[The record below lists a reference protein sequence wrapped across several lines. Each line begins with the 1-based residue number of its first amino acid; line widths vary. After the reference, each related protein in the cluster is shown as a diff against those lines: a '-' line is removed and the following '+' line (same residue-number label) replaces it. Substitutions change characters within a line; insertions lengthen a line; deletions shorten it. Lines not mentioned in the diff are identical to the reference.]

1 MKTQSKFLIF
11 TMVLLIISLGALSA
25 SSVDSNDTSSDTSIK
40 TNNIA
45 SDSTSSQNIQKNIN
59 EYSKTDVKKENK
71 IVKSTDTKIKKTEAR
86 THEVNSTN
94 YKLYFQINKNTN
106 LTETSS
112 VIQNGDTINL
122 QGTFTNVD
130 FAVDKPNLVL
140 TSVGKTA
147 RLYNSTVY
155 VQGPKNSGSKVLN
168 LTIANTNLYGTGI
181 HINNSHNVTIANNSA
196 TVRGPFG
203 FALAADNMNRST
215 IQRNF
220 FETLQRYD
228 TARTH
233 TAVAIGS
240 SYYNQILDNRVNSDM
255 ANGIYLSVYGSGRF
269 LGGYSDNNL
278 IKGNTVTGGNTSW
291 SYTIQIMGKNNVIDG
306 NNVSGGYR
314 GISTQDNINNT
325 IINNEVNGT
334 SQGIY
339 ACEGAVVLNNTVH
352 VNGTTNGITIGG
364 DNAIIQGNTITGNYG
379 PAIEISANKAQII
392 NNTIS
397 TTKGYG
403 IYSKGKYHTIFI
415 DNNKI
420 NSGKEG
426 ILFKKQSSTKKI
438 NNVNV
443 TRNVIVSLEAPY
455 AINFEE
461 AGAKNP
467 ADTKIYVAESNVLKS
482 SRGSGLENA
491 YAKPLTSTDD
501 IGPDSNDV
509 INVTQSNYNTY
520 FDDEFT
526 AKTSMKQNTT
536 INLIG
541 TFNNVDFIFNKK
553 VHIIGKNCVI
563 NQGTI
568 TFIGDAHASTV
579 TNVTIRNRNPGNI
592 NKHGIE
598 IIEVNNCKITN
609 VKIDNY
615 DKYES
620 FGIFIFSANGNTITN
635 SEIKTSG
642 DYINNAIFVYASDVN
657 IIKNNKIDINQT
669 NIPHEYDD
677 IIQFDDRIGNI
688 QEILHNHGIVLV
700 YSSNNIL
707 DSNNITAT
715 SQFKSYVFPD
725 NTVKNSIVGIDMYF
739 DCHKNNVTNN
749 NISITSFCPFSY
761 GMGVLGGVWGS
772 SITTLNASNNLF
784 ENNNVAVN
792 GGYFATGFIAGRNSV
807 NTTVKNNNFNVNAY
821 KDSTRRGDYVYG
833 ITLENSTNSTILNNN
848 VKSSGSALY
857 NLELFDS
864 SYNIIRN
871 NTFNGVGTHP
881 YGIAGYRTNDN
892 KINNNT
898 LILRKMNYGETN
910 SAVHADAIPF
920 GDEGIKLMYNSF
932 RNTITENTIDT
943 NASNSSV
950 LLTEQCINN
959 TVKENS
965 LKSFSKIADA
975 SVTNNHKS
983 NVVSNNFLHFVNINV
998 DPIRATI
1005 GDEITFR
1012 AHVSSTTNDLRNIT
1026 VTFKLGSNTIG
1037 SAKVVN
1043 GESTYKYNLS
1053 SLWRPTVY
1061 EIRAMASG
1069 TNFQNKTAINQANLN
1084 NTIIK
1089 TKVSVARV
1097 QKVPNSKVNLT
1108 ANITDINGGRIGTG
1122 IAHFYLD
1129 KTYLGNSTVTL
1140 GQAAYIY
1147 KIKANAQSSVHNI
1160 TVKYSGS
1167 NDYAP
1172 SEGSNKLGI
1181 QTKVLLSLANDTA
1194 KVGHSKVFTA
1204 KFTANGKPVARGKVA
1219 IKINYVTIGFAN
1231 ITNGVV
1237 KYNYVL
1243 PTTMGNYKYKLE
1255 FVYGGNDT
1263 LTGARNVSVLR
1274 VYPYN
1279 PVFHYNKTQ
1288 AKVGE
1293 KVSLTVKIDNGTANN
1308 LFNAPRGTVGMKING
1323 VTLKYSNGK
1332 AILAKVNNG
1341 RATFSFIA
1349 PAGLRGYQ
1357 NITITYSGNS
1367 QFYEDRT
1374 TITNGLYIY
1383 DNRKVV
1389 NINADKSIYAGNPLL
1404 IKATVK
1410 DRNGKAVNGGNVKI
1424 TINGVTAGS
1433 SAVKNGVATYIYQVP
1448 SSYNGNMVVKA
1459 IYINTSTS
1467 KADGD
1472 VSQTV
1477 SVKKPLANIMLTG
1490 PTSAKAGSKIALKTT
1505 SKSSN
1510 GATVTSGTIKYYFNN
1525 VLIKAVAVKNG
1536 VANYDY
1542 TVPSSYK
1549 GTYAIKASL
1558 LGSTGSVI
1566 SEKIRTINII

>member
-11 TMVLLIISLGALSA
+11 AMVLLILSLGALSA
-25 SSVDSNDTSSDTSIK
+25 SNVDYNDTTSDTSIK
-40 TNNIA
+40 TNNIP
-45 SDSTSSQNIQKNIN
+45 SDSTNSQNIQKNIN
-59 EYSKTDVKKENK
+59 EYSKTDIKKENN
-71 IVKSTDTKIKKTEAR
+71 IVKSTDTKTKKTAM
-86 THEVNSTN
+86 THKVTSSN
-94 YKLYFQINKNTN
+94 YKQYFQTNKNTN

-112 VIQNGDTINL
+112 IIQSGDTINL

-147 RLYNSTVY
+147 KLYNSTVY
-155 VQGPKNSGSKVLN
+155 VQGNKNSGSKVLN
-168 LTIANTNLYGTGI
+168 LTIANTNFYGTGI
-181 HINNSHNVTIANNSA
+181 HVNNSVNVLIANNSA
-196 TVRGPFG
+196 TVRGPFAFG
-203 FALAADNMNRST
+203 LAADNMNRST
-215 IQRNF
+215 IQGNF

-228 TARTH
+228 TVRTH

-339 ACEGAVVLNNTVH
+339 ACEGAIVLNNLVH
-352 VNGTTNGITIGG
+352 VNGTTNGITVGG
-364 DNAIIQGNTITGNYG
+364 DNAIIRNNTITGNYG
-379 PAIEISANKAQII
+379 PAIEISANKVTIAD
-392 NNTIS
+392 NKIS

-403 IYSKGKYHTIFI
+403 IYSKGKYNTIII
-415 DNNKI
+415 DKNEI

-443 TRNVIVSLEAPY
+443 TRNVIISPEAPY

-467 ADTKIYVAESNVLKS
+467 AETKIYVADSNVLRS
-482 SRGSGLENA
+482 SKGEGLENA

-501 IGPDSNDV
+501 IGPDSSDV
-509 INVTQSNYNTY
+509 ITVTQSNYNTY

-526 AKTSMKQNTT
+526 AKSSMKQNTT
-536 INLIG
+536 INLVG

-568 TFIGDAHASTV
+568 TFTGDSHASTV
-579 TNVTIRNRNPGNI
+579 TNVTIKNRNPENI

-598 IIEVNNCKITN
+598 VIEVNNCKITN

-620 FGIFIFSANGNTITN
+620 FGIFLFSSNGNTITN
-635 SEIKTSG
+635 NEIKTSG

-657 IIKNNKIDINQT
+657 KIKNNIININQSG
-669 NIPHEYDD
+669 IPHEYDD
-677 IIQFDDRIGNI
+677 IIQFDERIGNI

-700 YSSNNIL
+700 FSSNNEL
-707 DSNNITAT
+707 DSNKVTAT

-739 DCHKNNVTNN
+739 DCHKNKVTNN
-749 NISITSFCPFSY
+749 VIYIESFCPFSY

-784 ENNNVAVN
+784 ENNNVALK
-792 GGYFATGFIAGRNSV
+792 GGYFVTGFIAGRNSV
-807 NTTVKNNNFNVNAY
+807 NTTVKNNNFTLYAY
-821 KDSTRRGDYVYG
+821 KNSTSRGDYVYG
-833 ITLENSTNSTILNNN
+833 ITLENSTNSTVINNN
-848 VKSSGSALY
+848 VKSAGSALY
-857 NLELFDS
+857 NIELFDS

-871 NTFNGVGTHP
+871 NTFNGEGTHP
-881 YGIAGYRTNDN
+881 YGIAGYRANDN
-892 KINNNT
+892 IINNNKFT
-898 LILRKMNYGETN
+898 LRKMNYGETA
-910 SAVHADAIPF
+910 SALHADAIPA
-920 GDEGIKLMYNSF
+920 GDEGIMLMYNSF
-932 RNTITENTIDT
+932 RNTITENTVDT
-943 NASNSSV
+943 NASSSAV

-959 TVKENS
+959 TVKENA
-965 LKSFSKIADA
+965 LKSSNKIADA
-975 SVTNNHKS
+975 SVTNNHKT
-983 NVVSNNFLHFVNINV
+983 NTVSNNFLHFVNIKV

-1005 GDEITFR
+1005 GDEITFK
-1012 AHVSSTTNDLRNIT
+1012 AHVSSTTNDLSNVT
-1026 VTFKLGSNTIG
+1026 VTFRLGSNIVG
-1037 SAKVVN
+1037 SARVVN
-1043 GESTYKYNLS
+1043 GVSTYKYNLS
-1053 SLWRPTVY
+1053 TLWRPTVY
-1061 EIRAMASG
+1061 EIRAIAGG
-1069 TNFQNKTAINQANLN
+1069 TNFQNKTAINQANFN

-1089 TKVSVARV
+1089 TVVKVARV

-1108 ANITDINGGRIGTG
+1108 ANITDIKGGKIGTG
-1122 IAHFYLD
+1122 NAVFYLD
-1129 KTYLGNSTVTL
+1129 GTKLKTVPVTL
-1140 GQAAYIY
+1140 GQASFVY
-1147 KIKANAQSSVHNI
+1147 KIKANAPSTVHNI
-1160 TVKYSGS
+1160 TVKYLGS

-1172 SEGSNKLGI
+1172 SEGSNKLGV

-1194 KVGHSKVFTA
+1194 KVGHYKELTA
-1204 KFTANGKPVARGKVA
+1204 KFTANGQPVTKGKVA

-1237 KYNYVL
+1237 KYNYLL

-1263 LTGARNVSVLR
+1263 LTEARNVSVLR

-1279 PVFHYNKTQ
+1279 PVFHYNFTQ
-1288 AKVGE
+1288 AKVGQ
-1293 KVSLTVKIDNGTANN
+1293 KVNLTVKIDNGTANN

-1323 VTLKYSNGK
+1323 ITLKYSNGK

-1367 QFYEDRT
+1367 QFYENRT
-1374 TITNGLYIY
+1374 TIKNGLYIY
-1383 DNRKVV
+1383 EDKKVV
-1389 NINADKSIYAGNPLL
+1389 NINADKSIYAGNPLV

-1410 DRNGKAVNGGNVKI
+1410 DKNGKAVKNGTLKI
-1424 TINGVTAGS
+1424 TVNSVTAGTT
-1433 SAVKNGVATYIYQVP
+1433 AVKNGVATYNYQVP

-1459 IYINTSTS
+1459 IYVNPSTS
-1467 KADGD
+1467 KDDGE
-1472 VSQTV
+1472 VSQIV
-1477 SVKKPLANIMLTG
+1477 SVKKPSANIALTS
-1490 PTSAKAGSKIALKTT
+1490 PSSAKAGSKIALKTT
-1505 SKSSN
+1505 SKSTS
-1510 GATVTSGTIKYYFNN
+1510 GATITSGSIKYYFNN
-1525 VLIKAVAVKNG
+1525 NLINTVAVKNG

-1549 GTYAIKASL
+1549 GTYTIKASL
-1558 LGSTGSVI
+1558 LNSNGSVL
-1566 SEKIRTINII
+1566 SEKIKTINIV